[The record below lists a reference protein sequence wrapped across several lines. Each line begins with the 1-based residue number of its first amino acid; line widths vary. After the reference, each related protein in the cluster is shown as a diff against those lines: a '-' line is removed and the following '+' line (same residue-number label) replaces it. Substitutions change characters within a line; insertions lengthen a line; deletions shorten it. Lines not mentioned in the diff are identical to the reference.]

1 MNRVFAA
8 AWEIH
13 QFCERRSWPFC
24 FIGGMAVQRWGEQR
38 ATDDVDLTLATGWGA
53 EERFADELL
62 PSFPIRPGF
71 TRERLLTQRVLFV
84 TASNG
89 IGIDVALG
97 AIPFELRTVE
107 RSSLWEI
114 NSEQRLRTCSA
125 EDLLVH
131 KCFANRD
138 RDWID
143 AEGVLIR
150 QWRTIDL
157 KQVHV
162 ELQPLADLKES
173 PEILIRLN
181 DLVKKL
187 SQSPVLSE
195 LRRQ

>member
-24 FIGGMAVQRWGEQR
+24 FIGGMDVQRWGEQR
-38 ATDDVDLTLATGWGA
+38 ASDDVYLTLATVLGA
-53 EERFADELL
+53 EDRLADELL
-62 PSFPIRPGF
+62 PIFPI
-71 TRERLLTQRVLFV
+71 
-84 TASNG
+84 
-89 IGIDVALG
+89 
-97 AIPFELRTVE
+97 
-107 RSSLWEI
+107 
-114 NSEQRLRTCSA
+114 
-125 EDLLVH
+125 
-131 KCFANRD
+131 
-138 RDWID
+138 

-173 PEILIRLN
+173 PEILIRLD